1 MKPVAVK
8 SNTYIDFR
16 LENIVKDP
24 KFKVADHLRISKYKS
39 IFVKC
44 YTPNWSVEIL

>member
-16 LENIVKDP
+16 LENNV
-24 KFKVADHLRISKYKS
+24 KFKVVDHVRSSKYKS
-39 IFVKC
+39 IFVKS
-44 YTPNWSVEIL
+44 YPPN